1 MSSIGNGITS
11 FSRDAMCMPLLNVT
25 YPSSQSKMKVEETK
39 TLESEAW
46 LLRLQNRIVFPALA
60 FGVKYE
66 LDRLHTSLPV
76 IFWLGYLLRRGE
88 KHIILSA
95 LVMSCLY
102 LRRLSLSV
110 GGAEQSLSQSGPI
123 EAPVHQIL
131 DVPRTLLASRGQDSL
146 TFIKNTAGISCAHA
160 NKTETS
166 EYRTFTRCRNL
177 HNKQWK
183 CCFLKKI

>member
-1 MSSIGNGITS
+1 MWLSL
-11 FSRDAMCMPLLNVT
+11 LLNAKWKSRS
-25 YPSSQSKMKVEETK
+25 PKTK
-39 TLESEAW
+39 TLESEARP
-46 LLRLQNRIVFPALA
+46 LRLQNRSYFL
-60 FGVKYE
+60 KYE

-102 LRRLSLSV
+102 LRRLSHTV

-131 DVPRTLLASRGQDSL
+131 DVPHTRLASGGQDSW
-146 TFIKNTAGISCAHA
+146 TFITSRHCWNLLCSCEQDWHIWVQ
-160 NKTETS
+160 NIYQIQKLT
-166 EYRTFTRCRNL
+166 
-177 HNKQWK
+177 
-183 CCFLKKI
+183 

>member
-1 MSSIGNGITS
+1 MWLS
-11 FSRDAMCMPLLNVT
+11 PLLNAKWKSRS
-25 YPSSQSKMKVEETK
+25 PKTK

-46 LLRLQNRIVFPALA
+46 LLRLQNRILFPALA

-102 LRRLSLSV
+102 LRRLLLTV

-131 DVPRTLLASRGQDSL
+131 DVPHTRLASGGQDSW
-146 TFIKNTAGISCAHA
+146 TFISLSATAGISCAHA
-160 NKTETS
+160 NKTDTS
-166 EYRTFTRCRNL
+166 EYRTFTRCRN
-177 HNKQWK
+177 
-183 CCFLKKI
+183 